1 MKYRRFELPDSPDN
15 PFLWWKYP
23 RKSIFQQDPHF
34 RAGKEGRSLSQ
45 AATEYVEKARG
56 EGKNAGYIK
65 GVSRNRE
72 AEILRMRD
80 FSIYSMPKVKK

>member
-1 MKYRRFELPDSPDN
+1 MWNHPEERRP
-15 PFLWWKYP
+15 
-23 RKSIFQQDPHF
+23 SIFASDQYF
-34 RAGKEGRSLSQ
+34 RAPKDGRSLSQ
-45 AATEYVEKARG
+45 AATEQVEKARG